1 MSGGAPIPVAVKG
14 HEILC
19 LEDIK
24 ERADA
29 NLPEMAREFY
39 NSGSTYQTTIAEN
52 SSAFGKYRLLSRVL
66 VDVSQLTTQTQC
78 LGRTVKFP
86 LGVSPAG
93 LQAMAH
99 PDGEL
104 ATSRACAKMGVNMG
118 ISSFAN
124 YTVRQIVSAGQAQ
137 AEADGVELGGPHYAM
152 QLYMM
157 RDRAKQERIIA
168 AAEDAGCK
176 AIFLTADSPVLGVRF
191 NEWRNDFRTPD
202 GLGFPVLEWTSEA
215 IRQASHDTAF
225 MSFND
230 DTHSWAR
237 DIAWLRSRTK
247 MEIWIKGI
255 VAAEDVELA
264 IQHGCDGVLVSNH
277 GGRQL
282 DGVPATL
289 DALVECVDAAKGR
302 IPVHMDGGVRRG
314 SDIFVALAL
323 GAQHVWVGRPAIWG
337 LGYKG
342 QEGVEKMLAVLYEDF
357 RRCMALC
364 GCRTVADIKRSCLR
378 RMGVDGVLRRVE

>member
-14 HEILC
+14 QEILC
-19 LEDIK
+19 IEDIK

-29 NLPEMAREFY
+29 NLPEIAREFY

-52 SSAFGKYRLLSRVL
+52 SSSFNKYRLLSRVL
-66 VDVSQLTTQTQC
+66 VDVSRLTTQTEC

-104 ATSRACAKMGVNMG
+104 ATSRACARMGVNMAV
-118 ISSFAN
+118 SSFAN
-124 YTVRQIVSAGQAQ
+124 YTVQQIVSAGQTQ
-137 AEADGVELGGPHYAM
+137 AETDGVGPGGPHYAM

-157 RDRAKQERIIA
+157 RDRALQERIMA
-168 AAEDAGCK
+168 AAEGAGCK

-202 GLGFPVLEWTSEA
+202 GLGFPVLGWTSEM
-215 IRQASHDTAF
+215 IRRATHDTSF

-237 DIAWLRSRTK
+237 DVAWLRSRTK
-247 MEIWIKGI
+247 MEIWIKG
-255 VAAEDVELA
+255 VLAAEDVELA
-264 IQHGCDGVLVSNH
+264 IEYGCDGVLVSNH

-282 DGVPATL
+282 DGVPSTL

-323 GAQHVWVGRPAIWG
+323 GARHVWVGRPAIWG

-342 QEGVEKMLAVLYEDF
+342 QEGVEKTLEVLYEDF

-378 RMGVDGVLRRVE
+378 RMGIDGVLRRVE